1 MNAKIVKKIS
11 MLFKIPL
18 AELGSAKENITF
30 VFAKAMNIK
39 LTIKQINCMDKDRS
53 HRRQWKYASVDS
65 FL

>member
-1 MNAKIVKKIS
+1 

-53 HRRQWKYASVDS
+53 HCRQWKYASVDS